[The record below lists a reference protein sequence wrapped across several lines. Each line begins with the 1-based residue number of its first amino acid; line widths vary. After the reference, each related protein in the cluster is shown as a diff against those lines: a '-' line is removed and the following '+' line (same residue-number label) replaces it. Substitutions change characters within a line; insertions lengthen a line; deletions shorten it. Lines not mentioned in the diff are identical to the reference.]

1 MNMGHINF
9 TVLTFIILIFCGC
22 STPTKIEKAQQR
34 KPAITLQIASLD
46 LANLNKRIER
56 RHIVELAKILKNEQV
71 EIFTVQG
78 ISRYPGVATR
88 IDFVNELSAQ
98 ADWRNAFGETLNI
111 SGRQTGNVVFSLYP
125 ILSQQNI
132 SFDKLMPASM
142 ETALQ
147 ATVDAGVCSLL
158 VISTQFPAKATPEE
172 QIRCIKLMTGSN
184 PNPINPIIFAT
195 GNLPSS
201 EIIRKTYAF
210 TDISFTQ
217 PAKST
222 IPKIWYLAGPSVQ
235 FLSSRSI
242 ETELGTILIAQFGL
256 Y

>member
-1 MNMGHINF
+1 MNMNHINY
-9 TVLTFIILIFCGC
+9 TVFAFIIIIFCSC
-22 STPTKIEKAQQR
+22 STPEKIEKAQQR
-34 KPAITLQIASLD
+34 KPAITLQIASLE

-56 RHIVELAKILKNEQV
+56 RHIIELAKILKHEQV
-71 EIFTVQG
+71 EIFAVQG

-88 IDFVNELSAQ
+88 VDFVNELSAQ
-98 ADWRNAFGETLNI
+98 TDWRNAFGETMNI
-111 SGRQTGNVVFSLYP
+111 SGRQTGNAVFSLYP

-132 SFDKLMPASM
+132 SFDKLLPASM

-147 ATVDAGVCSLL
+147 VSVDAGVCSLL

-172 QIRCIKLMTGSN
+172 QIRCIKLMAGSN
-184 PNPINPIIFAT
+184 PNTINPIIFAA

-210 TDISFTQ
+210 ADISFAQ
-217 PAKST
+217 SAKST
-222 IPKIWYLAGPSVQ
+222 NPKIWYLAGPSVQ
-235 FLSSRSI
+235 YLSSRSI
-242 ETELGTILIAQFGL
+242 ETELGKILIAQFGL